1 MTTNRTF
8 AVTGLAGGCV
18 KIMHAAAD
26 AALAVPGVR
35 AVWIDPS
42 AGMLTVTS
50 AQPVDVDWLAH
61 SVQEAGFELDRSR
74 RGGRR
79 QDRTNSR
86 RPIGRRDVLRSAWSN
101 ERSAARRAR
110 ARGDAADEWRHLERA
125 HVLSQPVTSLHA
137 RTHVAMLAAG
147 FRRRDG
153 HEVVGQ
159 LLRLIVA
166 GPGSMTGRY
175 PVGNTGGANVS
186 ALAPMPIPADLV
198 PFFVPT
204 TTSEEPS

>member
-50 AQPVDVDWLAH
+50 AHLVDVDRLAH
-61 SVQEAGFELDRSR
+61 SVQEAGFELEQSG

-79 QDRTNSR
+79 QERTNTR
-86 RPIGRRDVLRSAWSN
+86 HPIGRRDVLRSAWSK
-101 ERSAARRAR
+101 ERSAARDAR

-125 HVLSQPVTSLHA
+125 HVLSQPVASLHL
-137 RTHVAMLAAG
+137 RTHLAMLAAG
-147 FRRRDG
+147 FRRRDR

-186 ALAPMPIPADLV
+186 ALTPMPIPDDLV

>member
-8 AVTGLAGGCV
+8 AVTGVAGGCV

-50 AQPVDVDWLAH
+50 AHPVDVDRLAH
-61 SVQEAGFELDRSR
+61 SVQEAGFELEQSR

-79 QDRTNSR
+79 HDGANTRH
-86 RPIGRRDVLRSAWSN
+86 PVERRDVLRSAWSN
-101 ERSAARRAR
+101 ERSAARDAR
-110 ARGDAADEWRHLERA
+110 ARGDAAEEWRHLERA
-125 HVLSQPVTSLHA
+125 HVLSQPVASLHL

-175 PVGNTGGANVS
+175 PVGNTGGADVS

-198 PFFVPT
+198 PFFAPT
-204 TTSEEPS
+204 TTSEETS